1 MLCKDL
7 MTKNVIKGYK
17 FTSVLEV
24 CELMHKNNI
33 GFLPIVYEDTD
44 FIAGVITDRDI
55 INRVICKEKSMNTSI
70 SDVMSPKYISVLEDD
85 DITIAI
91 SKMADYQIK
100 RIICTNKKN
109 QISGIISIKDIALNQ
124 ETNRYLNDLLKEL
137 CTPNPQIHKPQEY
150 LRCEDFPL

>member
-44 FIAGVITDRDI
+44 FIAGVITDRDKL
-55 INRVICKEKSMNTSI
+55 RVICKEKSMNTSI
-70 SDVMSPKYISVLEDD
+70 SDVM
-85 DITIAI
+85 
-91 SKMADYQIK
+91 
-100 RIICTNKKN
+100 
-109 QISGIISIKDIALNQ
+109 
-124 ETNRYLNDLLKEL
+124 YLNIY
-137 CTPNPQIHKPQEY
+137 QY
-150 LRCEDFPL
+150 